1 MWHYEHSAETTAPAS
16 AIWRLWADVDG
27 WPAWNGDIERIELR
41 GPFAAGSTISM
52 TPIGGEAIELT
63 LREVE
68 PEARFVDEAQ
78 LEGVVVRTGHRIDP
92 AGEGRLR
99 VTYRT
104 EITGEGA
111 SDIGPAITADFPDTV
126 AALIA
131 KAGA

>member
-1 MWHYEHSAETTAPAS
+1 MWQYEHSAETTAPAG
-16 AIWRLWADVDG
+16 AIWRLWADVGG

-52 TPIGGEAIELT
+52 TPIGDEPVELA

-68 PEARFVDEAQ
+68 PEARFVDEAK
-78 LEGVVVRTGHRIDP
+78 LDGVVVRTEHRIDP

-104 EITGEGA
+104 EITGDGA
-111 SDIGPAITADFPDTV
+111 SDIGRAITADFPDTV